1 MSQATLF
8 PEPDRL
14 LLAPED
20 RGDIEEF
27 QVLVRELASRRDL
40 TSDQARWVG
49 RFATHIERLPLAP
62 PIAEVT
68 LRISDSSES
77 VGAVRTISLSRDS
90 LVLSSEIGRPSSGS
104 SSFRERHTTLVA
116 SMAGRVCDSRAE
128 LADWLGVLRTLIRGD
143 PWVPTIVRQSPA
155 QSLV

>member
-1 MSQATLF
+1 M
-8 PEPDRL
+8 
-14 LLAPED
+14 
-20 RGDIEEF
+20 
-27 QVLVRELASRRDL
+27 VRELASRRDL

-49 RFATHIERLPLAP
+49 RFATYIERLPLAP

-104 SSFRERHTTLVA
+104 STFHERHTTLVA

-128 LADWLGVLRTLIRGD
+128 LADWLGVLRTFIRGD
-143 PWVPTIVRQSPA
+143 HVTLHC
-155 QSLV
+155 SLAHPPPPPPDLPSHHAVQDWWSA